1 MKKWL
6 RLLSRIEIILIFL
19 VIVAG
24 SVVRM
29 SGSGMG
35 CPDWPKCFGHLIPPT
50 ERAQLDWSPKTSFA
64 KNQMIIREEVLF
76 YAEQE
81 FTSTHQYQEGNWRK
95 YDKHDYALF
104 NVTQTWIE
112 YINRLIG
119 ALAGLPMLLMVFLS
133 VAMIKSNWRYFVLS
147 AAGLFMLGFEAW
159 LGKLVVDGNLIP
171 GSITIH
177 MIGALLILA
186 ILLVL
191 NALLEESDA
200 RNLGLTSKFRLG
212 LSLALGLTLIQI
224 GLGTQVRETV
234 DHLQQAGMPRSSWM
248 ENMNLTYYIHRSFS
262 ILILLLNIGLW
273 QQNRKLQLGYWQYK
287 PIMVV
292 LGLEILMGVILA
304 YFDLPHFAQPLHLLL
319 GSLLFSLQVHCLIKL
334 ILLGEKRVITTNLS

>member
-6 RLLSRIEIILIFL
+6 VLLSRIEIVLIFL
-19 VIVAG
+19 VIIAG

-50 ERAQLDWSPKTSFA
+50 ERAQLDWKANTHYNKKQIIIQDEALYYA
-64 KNQMIIREEVLF
+64 KSDFETGPSYE
-76 YAEQE
+76 A
-81 FTSTHQYQEGNWRK
+81 SNWER
-95 YDKHDYALF
+95 YTKHDYAIF
-104 NVTQTWIE
+104 NPTHTWIE

-119 ALAGLPMLLMVFLS
+119 ALSGIPMLLMLGISLFL
-133 VAMIKSNWRYFVLS
+133 IREDWRLALLS

-177 MIGALLILA
+177 MIGALMIVA

-191 NALLEESDA
+191 NGLVEKGKGKSLAFTNRF
-200 RNLGLTSKFRLG
+200 RNLSL
-212 LSLALGLTLIQI
+212 LALVFSLVQI

-234 DHLQQAGMPRSSWM
+234 DTLQQAGLARNEWM
-248 ENMNLTYYIHRSFS
+248 DHMELNFYIHRSFS
-262 ILILLLNIGLW
+262 ILILALNIWLWRMNKNLGLA
-273 QQNRKLQLGYWQYK
+273 YWQWNY
-287 PIMVV
+287 ILLV
-292 LGLEILMGVILA
+292 LGLEIIAGMLLA
-304 YFDLPHFAQPLHLLL
+304 YLDLPYFAQPTHLLL
-319 GSLLFSLQVHCLIKL
+319 GSILFALQGHMVIQLMLK
-334 ILLGEKRVITTNLS
+334 GERRVIPIK

>member
-6 RLLSRIEIILIFL
+6 IVLSRVEIVLIFL
-19 VIVAG
+19 VIIAG

-50 ERAQLDWSPKTSFA
+50 ERAQLDWKANTTFNR
-64 KNQMIIREEVLF
+64 KQIIIKDEALF
-76 YAEQE
+76 YANET
-81 FTSTHQYQEGNWRK
+81 FTSSEQYEPQNWSK
-95 YDKHDYALF
+95 YTKHDYAIF
-104 NVTQTWIE
+104 NPVHTWIE

-119 ALAGLPMLLMVFLS
+119 ALSGLPMLGLLVLS
-133 VAMIKSNWRYFVLS
+133 LLLIRNNWRYTLLS

-177 MIGALLILA
+177 MIGALMIVA

-191 NALLEESDA
+191 NALLEGENQSSLGFTS
-200 RNLGLTSKFRLG
+200 RFKYLSGLTV
-212 LSLALGLTLIQI
+212 GLTLIQI

-234 DHLQQAGMPRSSWM
+234 DTLQQMGIARSDWM
-248 ENMNLTYYIHRSFS
+248 DNMDLIFYIHRSFS
-262 ILILLLNIGLW
+262 ILILVLNFWLW
-273 QQNRKLQLGYWQYK
+273 RQNRQLKLGYWQWT
-287 PIMVV
+287 PVMLV
-292 LGLEILMGVILA
+292 LGLEIMAGIILA
-304 YFDLPHFAQPLHLLL
+304 YWDLPYFAQPTHLLL
-319 GSLLFSLQVHCLIKL
+319 GAILFALQGHAFIKL
-334 ILLGEKRVITTNLS
+334 ILHGEKRVIPIS

>member
-6 RLLSRIEIILIFL
+6 ILLTRIEIVLIFL
-19 VIVAG
+19 VIIAG

-50 ERAQLDWSPKTSFA
+50 ERSQLDWKAQTDYHKKQIIIIDEALYYAKADFKTGTTYNAS
-64 KNQMIIREEVLF
+64 
-76 YAEQE
+76 
-81 FTSTHQYQEGNWRK
+81 NWER
-95 YDKHDYALF
+95 YTKHDYALF
-104 NVTQTWIE
+104 NPTHTWIE

-119 ALAGLPMLLMVFLS
+119 ALSGIPMLLMLGISLFL
-133 VAMIKSNWRYFVLS
+133 IREDWRLALLS

-177 MIGALLILA
+177 MIGALMIVA

-191 NALLEESDA
+191 N
-200 RNLGLTSKFRLG
+200 GLVEKDKGRRTAFTPSFRS
-212 LSLALGLTLIQI
+212 LSLLALVLSLIQI

-234 DHLQQAGMPRSSWM
+234 DTLQQAGLPRSEWM
-248 ENMNLTYYIHRSFS
+248 DHMELNFYIHRSFS
-262 ILILLLNIGLW
+262 ILILALNLW
-273 QQNRKLQLGYWQYK
+273 LWRMNRNLALGYWQWNY
-287 PIMVV
+287 IMLV
-292 LGLEILMGVILA
+292 LGLEIMAGIILA
-304 YFDLPHFAQPLHLLL
+304 YFDLPYFAQPLHLLL
-319 GSLLFSLQVHCLIKL
+319 GSILFALQGHMVIQL
-334 ILLGEKRVITTNLS
+334 ILRGERRVIPIK